1 MAKGRTLWEM
11 LTARLQ
17 GPVEFR
23 YYNPLHARVGT
34 SVMINEIDWKDDNFF
49 IREIREYR
57 RTIGG
62 KEFVFADYVLLAR
75 PLGKDDIWVRL
86 RLLPLAE
93 PDPAGGLTHDALLL
107 RLDDEMAYDEDFHKV
122 VTDTTKKFQ
131 VLEDGQVTEEYCRIN
146 DVTEPYKAKLTVIK
160 DTNSDSRVD
169 PDEVETVS
177 LEYWD
182 YWREVKDEAGQ
193 PLRQY
198 LFVEMDARTGWF
210 QIWKG
215 QEVDPQRVLVI

>member
-1 MAKGRTLWEM
+1 MLMAHV
-11 LTARLQ
+11 Q

-34 SVMINEIDWKDDNFF
+34 SVMLNEIDWKDFNFF
-49 IREIREYR
+49 IREIREYK

-62 KEFVFADYVLLAR
+62 KEFLFADYVLLAR
-75 PLGKDDIWVRL
+75 PLNKDDVWVRL
-86 RLLPLAE
+86 RLLPVTT

-107 RLDDEMAYDEDFHKV
+107 RLDDEMAYDENFHKV

-131 VLEDGQVTEEYCRIN
+131 VLQDGQVTEEYYRVG
-146 DVTEPYKAKLTVIK
+146 DVTEPYRARVTVIK

-177 LEYWD
+177 VEYWD
-182 YWREVKDEAGQ
+182 YGREVKDEAGQ
-193 PLRQY
+193 PRREY
-198 LFVEMDARTGWF
+198 LFVEMDAKSGWF

-215 QEVDPQRVLVI
+215 AEVDPQRVVVI